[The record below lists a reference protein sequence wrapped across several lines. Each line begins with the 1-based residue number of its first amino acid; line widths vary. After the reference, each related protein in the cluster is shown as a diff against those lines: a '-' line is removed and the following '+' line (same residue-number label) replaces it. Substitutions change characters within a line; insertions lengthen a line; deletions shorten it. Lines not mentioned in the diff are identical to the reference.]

1 MTEIENARDRDD
13 DRIPLHID
21 GEVEITERLQP
32 TLERIAVALER
43 IADQLGRG
51 SDDGR

>member
-1 MTEIENARDRDD
+1 MTEIANARDGAC
-13 DRIPLHID
+13 DRIPLLID

-43 IADQLGRG
+43 IADLLGRG
-51 SDDGR
+51 EDDGR